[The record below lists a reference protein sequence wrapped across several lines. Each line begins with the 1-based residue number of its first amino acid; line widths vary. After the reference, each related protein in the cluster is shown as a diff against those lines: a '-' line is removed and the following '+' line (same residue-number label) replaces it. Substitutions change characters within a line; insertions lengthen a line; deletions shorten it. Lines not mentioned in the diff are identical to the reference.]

1 MPTAS
6 CRPQQR
12 RTARARWP
20 VNRRQQD
27 GHRCIFGPALQHPA
41 HRPCTSGAI
50 PVSSLQLKTRVLIV
64 DDEPLAR
71 ERLRRLLESEPS
83 CELIGECGDGA
94 SAVAAIR
101 STSPDLVFLDVQMP
115 ELDGFEVLEK
125 LGFDKL
131 PAVIFVTAY
140 DQFALKAFEVH
151 AVDYLL
157 KPINPD
163 RLKQALQRALTHIQ
177 QHQTADLSRR
187 LTALLAD
194 VGAGAKPLE
203 RLAVKSSGKVV
214 FIKVEDIDWVEAAD
228 NYVNL
233 HVGSESLLHRE
244 TMSSLESMLPA
255 SKFMRISRSTIVN
268 VDRIKELQPLFHGEY
283 SVILRNGARLTLSRT
298 YRDKLAQLMGR
309 EP

>member
-1 MPTAS
+1 
-6 CRPQQR
+6 
-12 RTARARWP
+12 
-20 VNRRQQD
+20 
-27 GHRCIFGPALQHPA
+27 
-41 HRPCTSGAI
+41 
-50 PVSSLQLKTRVLIV
+50 VLIV

-71 ERLRRLLESEPS
+71 ERLRRLIEAESDLEVT
-83 CELIGECGDGA
+83 GECGDGA

-101 STSPDLVFLDVQMP
+101 STAPDLVFLDVQMP
-115 ELDGFEVLEK
+115 ELDGFAVLKKAGLE
-125 LGFDKL
+125 KL

-157 KPINPD
+157 KPISAA
-163 RLKQALQRALTHIQ
+163 RLKQALQRARSHIEQ
-177 QHQTADLSRR
+177 RQTTDLSRR

-194 VGAGAKPLE
+194 VGAGARALE
-203 RLAVKSSGKVV
+203 RLAVRSSGKVV

-228 NYVNL
+228 NYVSL

-283 SVILRNGARLTLSRT
+283 AVILRNGTRLTLSRS
-298 YRDKLAQLMGR
+298 YRDKLAQLMGK